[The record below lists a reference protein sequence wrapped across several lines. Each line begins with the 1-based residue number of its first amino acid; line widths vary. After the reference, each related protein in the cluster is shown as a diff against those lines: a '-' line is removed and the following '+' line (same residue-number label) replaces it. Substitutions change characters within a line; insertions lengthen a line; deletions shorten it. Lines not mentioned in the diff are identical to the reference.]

1 MVSAAIRWRRRPS
14 QGSVPNTRCCS
25 RTGFRDADGRSVAL
39 FIDTFINRIDRKG
52 RVSVP
57 ASFRAAL
64 AGQVFQGIVAF
75 PSFKFPAVQCA
86 GMDWMQSLTD
96 NVSRVDLFSDEHDDL
111 TATLF
116 ADAKQLA
123 FDGEGRIMLP
133 ESLTR
138 HAAIDEAAAFVGRGR
153 HFEIWQPAALEA
165 YKAEARRRA
174 LESRRTVPAAGGQ
187 E

>member
-1 MVSAAIRWRRRPS
+1 
-14 QGSVPNTRCCS
+14 
-25 RTGFRDADGRSVAL
+25 VAL

-75 PSFKFPAVQCA
+75 PSFKYPAVQCA
-86 GMDWMQSLTD
+86 GMDWMQALTA
-96 NVSRVDLFSDEHDDL
+96 NVGRVDLFSDEHDDL

-133 ESLTR
+133 ETLTK
-138 HAAIDEAAAFVGRGR
+138 HAAIDEAAAFVGRG
-153 HFEIWQPAALEA
+153 HTFEIWQPAALET

-174 LESRRTVPAAGGQ
+174 LEKRRTLPTGSGG
-187 E
+187 EA